1 MTIPSD
7 KTLRLERTKLNP
19 QPPRGRNT
27 TLIMAL
33 VAGLAA
39 AALAYVFL
47 SRQTP
52 TTAPPPTVAP
62 QLTTVVEATAKIDI
76 RQPIKPEMVQLV
88 NVPPSKVAPN
98 AATSLN
104 AVLNQVA
111 VNPIAPGQQIAVTD
125 VQPPS
130 GALGLDFLLKPGQRA
145 ITIALDPI
153 SSVAGFVKPGDHVDI
168 LCTFQGRPGRT
179 LTRTVL
185 QNVYLL
191 ATGSQVLPSSAPPQQ
206 SNTTIGGSGNNT
218 NAANP
223 DGDAQAGSK
232 PIDVPNATVLVTPTD
247 AEKLILAVQKGKLQL
262 ALRSATDQTMDEI
275 PAVHESV
282 VTTQPPD
289 VQGGGG
295 GGVRTV
301 VKYIKVPAPLPPP
314 GNLLPMTG
322 LNPLGAPTQNSVMVV
337 RGASASAVSVSP

>member
-1 MTIPSD
+1 
-7 KTLRLERTKLNP
+7 
-19 QPPRGRNT
+19 
-27 TLIMAL
+27 
-33 VAGLAA
+33 
-39 AALAYVFL
+39 
-47 SRQTP
+47 
-52 TTAPPPTVAP
+52 
-62 QLTTVVEATAKIDI
+62 
-76 RQPIKPEMVQLV
+76 
-88 NVPPSKVAPN
+88 
-98 AATSLN
+98 
-104 AVLNQVA
+104 VA
-111 VNPIAPGQQIAVTD
+111 VNPIAQGAQIAVTD
-125 VQPPS
+125 VQPAS
-130 GALGLDFLLKPGQRA
+130 GNLGMDFLLKPGQRA

-153 SSVAGFVKPGDHVDI
+153 SSVAGFVKPGNHVDI
-168 LCTFQGRPGRT
+168 LCTFQGKPGRT

-206 SNTTIGGSGNNT
+206 SNTTIGGGNNNNT

-301 VKYIKVPAPLPPP
+301 VKYIKVPAPLPPS
-314 GNLLPMTG
+314 GGLPPVTG
-322 LNPLGAPTQNSVMVV
+322 ISPLGVPTQNSIMVV
-337 RGASASAVSVSP
+337 RGASSSAVSVSP